1 MWNSMKGFGEV
12 KKHNQISRA
21 FVNVKIQAMC
31 KKASTVRDET
41 KP

>member
-1 MWNSMKGFGEV
+1 MKSFGEI
-12 KKHNQISRA
+12 KKLNQISRA

>member
-1 MWNSMKGFGEV
+1 MKGFGKI

-31 KKASTVRDET
+31 EKGSTVRDET

>member
-1 MWNSMKGFGEV
+1 MWNSMKGFGEI
-12 KKHNQISRA
+12 KKHNQISRT

-31 KKASTVRDET
+31 EKASTVRDET

>member
-1 MWNSMKGFGEV
+1 MKGFDEI

-21 FVNVKIQAMC
+21 VVNVKIQAMC
-31 KKASTVRDET
+31 EKGSTVRDDT